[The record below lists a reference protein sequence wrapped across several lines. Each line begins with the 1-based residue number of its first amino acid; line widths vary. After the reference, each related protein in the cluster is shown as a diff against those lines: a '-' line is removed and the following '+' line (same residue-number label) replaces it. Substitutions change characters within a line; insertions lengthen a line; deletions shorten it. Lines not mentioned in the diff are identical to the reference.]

1 MGVAPVLSDGVI
13 GRRGYKGD
21 KFFHEDFFWDVEG
34 TKLAHTKKSFASGK
48 KKRREQ
54 TRITRARVLD
64 VAGPASSSAKG
75 RRGGGGGGKELA
87 GCVLIFNAKRHVICI
102 TDDAPLCL
110 SRSRLYG
117 SKRRRQ
123 IGEKRDGRE
132 RG

>member
-1 MGVAPVLSDGVI
+1 MWPDLLPAAP
-13 GRRGYKGD
+13 K
-21 KFFHEDFFWDVEG
+21 EE
-34 TKLAHTKKSFASGK
+34 
-48 KKRREQ
+48 
-54 TRITRARVLD
+54 
-64 VAGPASSSAKG
+64 
-75 RRGGGGGGKELA
+75 GGGVGEGGKELA